1 MKIGIIPAHGGS
13 QRIKSKNVIDFFG
26 KPMIIFALDAA
37 KKSGLFEK
45 IHVSTESEAIR
56 SIVEELGYKI
66 DFLRPRELADDLT
79 GIVLILQWV
88 LKQYGEKGIVYDDV
102 CCIMPTAP
110 LLEPEDLKK
119 GYEVYQKHQ
128 KILQLGI
135 SLISIYLFLS
145 SYVLHS

>member
-1 MKIGIIPAHGGS
+1 M
-13 QRIKSKNVIDFFG
+13 
-26 KPMIIFALDAA
+26 
-37 KKSGLFEK
+37 
-45 IHVSTESEAIR
+45 STESEAIR

-66 DFLRPRELADDLT
+66 DFMRPHELADDLT
-79 GIVLILQWV
+79 GIVLILHWV

-128 KILQLGI
+128 KIYTLLTVAKLTVPVEGAFCRGEETI
-135 SLISIYLFLS
+135 LTPITPNAL
-145 SYVLHS
+145 